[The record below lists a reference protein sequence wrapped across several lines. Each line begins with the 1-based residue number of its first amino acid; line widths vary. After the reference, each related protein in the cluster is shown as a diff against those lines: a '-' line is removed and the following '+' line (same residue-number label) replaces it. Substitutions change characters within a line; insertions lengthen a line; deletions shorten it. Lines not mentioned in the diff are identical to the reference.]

1 MFGWMNRLLGK
12 KNREL
17 ENALMANP
25 YLVDVRSEAE
35 FANGSVEGA
44 VNIPLDKLTTQ
55 LKTLRQHSCIVV
67 FCRSGFRSGMAKK
80 VLQQKGISAVIN
92 GGKWQNVQRTKQ
104 SLNLKS

>member
-1 MFGWMNRLLGK
+1 MNRLLGK

-44 VNIPLDKLTTQ
+44 VNIPLDKITTQ
-55 LKTLRQHSCIVV
+55 LETLRKHSCIVV

-80 VLQQKGISAVIN
+80 VLQQKGILAVVN
-92 GGKWQNVQRTKQ
+92 GGKWQHVQRAKQ
-104 SLNLKS
+104 SINQKS